1 MKKFPY
7 LFLLMTVLCACGAK
21 QPKTTNSPIRTMGG
35 DDATIYGLVCDGT
48 NDTIVIYLNDP
59 YDGADPDTLD
69 ILEAS
74 RNRQV
79 FGYLKIGDKIALMR
93 DTTDTTRA
101 RLVIVTQ
108 DLLGQWC
115 YKAKPTLR
123 RKAHNDGQA
132 TATVIQQLPDS
143 IKSLLEEELELGF
156 ILKIDS
162 MAMPVGIRA
171 ITTIDEDSPV
181 EYPQVKRYRQW
192 YIKNGKLILT
202 EASVDSLGNRTSLH
216 ADTALLVKL
225 TPDTLTLK
233 IADEERSYYRKTEM
247 PE

>member
-1 MKKFPY
+1 MR
-7 LFLLMTVLCACGAK
+7 A
-21 QPKTTNSPIRTMGG
+21 TTG

-79 FGYLKIGDKIALMR
+79 FGNLRIGDKIALIR
-93 DTTDTTRA
+93 DTTDTTKA
-101 RLVIVTQ
+101 KLVIVTQ

-115 YKAKPTLR
+115 YKEKPTLR

-132 TATVIQQLPDS
+132 AATVIQQLPDS
-143 IKSLLEEELELGF
+143 IKCLLEEELELGF

-162 MAMPVGIRA
+162 MAMPVGIRPSA
-171 ITTIDEDSPV
+171 TIDEDSPV

-192 YIKNGKLILT
+192 YIQNGKLLLA
-202 EASVDSLGNRTSLH
+202 EASVDSLGNR
-216 ADTALLVKL
+216 APVRIDTAQFNRLP
-225 TPDTLTLK
+225 PDTLTLK
-233 IADEERSYYRKTEM
+233 IADEEKSYYRKTEM
-247 PE
+247 SE